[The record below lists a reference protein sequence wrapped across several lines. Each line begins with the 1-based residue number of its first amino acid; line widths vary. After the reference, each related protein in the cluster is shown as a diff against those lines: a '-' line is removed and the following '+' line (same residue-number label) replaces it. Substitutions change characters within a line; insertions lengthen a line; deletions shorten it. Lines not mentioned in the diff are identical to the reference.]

1 MPRFDY
7 QCESPDCAYI
17 ARNLYVPVAD
27 VDVIR
32 ACPACGFDMQKL
44 PSAPNFS
51 VKGYNAA
58 NGYTHK

>member
-7 QCESPDCAYI
+7 RCENPDCQ
-17 ARNLYVPVAD
+17 RLEPNVHVATSD
-27 VDVIR
+27 VALLR
-32 ACPACGFDMQKL
+32 SCMACGFDMEKL